1 MLCKNIYKNKKD
13 KHIPWAHVSS
23 NTDVSEKSDELLNRL
38 DWNLYLIFIPNG
50 KKTKTNYEL
59 VQIVLNT
66 INNII

>member
-1 MLCKNIYKNKKD
+1 MLYKNIYKNKKD

-23 NTDVSEKSDELLNRL
+23 ITDVSEKSDELLKRL
-38 DWNLYLIFIPNG
+38 HWNLYWIFIPNG
-50 KKTKTNYEL
+50 KTKTNYEL